1 MLTQRAAG
9 IAFAILVLIACAW
22 FAWLAEGFEA
32 AGLLAS
38 SGLPSKFFPQV
49 VLGFT
54 AFCALGVV
62 AAYIFRGHAGNDEGK
77 LVFAHPSEALR
88 GLLTMVVAILCF
100 VIWTRWGFV
109 PMAVVMGPAC
119 ALAMGVRRPA
129 IHAIVLGLTAIIYLV
144 FTQVLG
150 IQLR

>member
-1 MLTQRAAG
+1 MLTQRTAN

-32 AGLLAS
+32 VGLLAS
-38 SGLPSKFFPQV
+38 SGLPSRFFPQV

-54 AFCALGVV
+54 AFCALGVL
-62 AAYIFRGHAGNDEGK
+62 AAYAFRGHADDDEGK
-77 LVFAHPSEALR
+77 RVFAHPSEALR

-100 VIWTRWGFV
+100 VIWMRWGFV
-109 PMAVVMGPAC
+109 SMAVVMGPAC
-119 ALAMGVRRPA
+119 ALAMGVRTPA
-129 IHAIVLGLTAIIYLV
+129 TYAILPGLTAIIYLL